1 MIKSYSRLK
10 KQNKEHFRIPRNAQD
25 IVGVDTVYKDGI
37 FKIGNRFSKSYRFLD
52 VNYSIASKE
61 QKTNLFLDYGELLNS
76 LDSSTVTKISIN
88 NRKIDLKQF
97 KEDILIPMQ
106 NDKID
111 VYRKEYNEMLLEKI
125 AESDDIMQEKYIT
138 ITVFRNKVEDAR
150 SFFSR
155 CSSELNSH
163 FAKLGSSCCE
173 LNAYERLKILHDF
186 YRSGEEENFYFD
198 IHDFA
203 RKGHSFKDAICPI
216 DPSFKHNYFK
226 LGNKY
231 GRVLYLSNYARFIKD
246 DFVAELCELNKNMM
260 YSMDIIGIPTD
271 EAVKEIENKLLGVN
285 TNITNWQRRQ
295 NANNNFSAVIP
306 YDMEL
311 QREECKEFLDDL
323 TVRDQRMMLACITVV
338 HLADSKEELDNDTE
352 SLKAVAR
359 KFMCELTTLNFSSR
373 QLDGLMTVLPIGVNK
388 LNHYRTLLTESASI
402 FIPFRAQEV
411 MDKGG
416 IWYGQNAITNNLIL
430 CNKEKL
436 QNANAFILGVPG
448 SGKSFLT
455 KEEIEFLIM
464 ATKDDILICD
474 PEAEYSSIV
483 EEFGGQV
490 IEIAAG
496 SKDHINAMDMTE
508 GYGDS
513 GNPVADKSQ
522 FVMSLF
528 EQLDKEGISPIDRSI
543 IDRCVALVYADYRKS
558 KKIPT
563 LRSLRSKLLEQSEPE
578 AKELALKLELF
589 TDGSLDAFAYETNV
603 DVRNRIISYN
613 IFNLGKQLKTM
624 GLLVITDAMINRVN
638 ENWKRGIRTHIF
650 IDEVHVVFENEE
662 SATFFNSAWR
672 QFRKRDAY
680 PTGITQNAEYLLDSV
695 QASTMLSNSEFIV
708 MLNQAYQDREKLG
721 RLLNISEEQMSYITN
736 AQSGCGLIKYG
747 GALVPFVNRLPK
759 HMKLYQ
765 LNTTN
770 PLDRKEKQATT

>member
-10 KQNKEHFRIPRNAQD
+10 KQNKEHIRIPRNAQD

-106 NDKID
+106 NDRID

-155 CSSELNSH
+155 CTSELNSH

-203 RKGHSFKDAICPI
+203 RKGHSFKDAVCPV
-216 DPSFKHNYFK
+216 DSSFKHNYFK

-246 DFVAELCELNKNMM
+246 DFVAELCELNKNMI

-603 DVRNRIISYN
+603 DVKNRIISYN

-638 ENWKRGIRTHIF
+638 ENWKIGIRTHIF

-680 PTGITQNAEYLLDSV
+680 PTGITQNAEYLLDSM